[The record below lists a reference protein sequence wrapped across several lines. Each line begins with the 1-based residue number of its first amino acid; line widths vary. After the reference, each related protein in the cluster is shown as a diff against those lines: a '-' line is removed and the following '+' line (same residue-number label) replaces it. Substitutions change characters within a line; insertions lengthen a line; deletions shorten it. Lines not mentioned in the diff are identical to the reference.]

1 MRITIA
7 VLLALVFVLG
17 AFLFVQAQTIYIPF
31 VGDPTANIATVEPY
45 PSAPLCAMHDPI
57 TYHGLWNE
65 VDGCHHNHTHNYN
78 GLAPE
83 VQAIFGDYTAYT
95 GQQVSYPWQTFAG
108 AAPGLAQPP
117 TNPVWEN
124 DAKHAGYKFDFYDFP
139 PAQYGCPVA
148 QTNTASVPNAWLIE
162 RHSLGHKGD
171 FMARVHSAWAM
182 IRFCIP
188 NQPGQVAYLY
198 TGGWQDFGQRI
209 SPYQGHIYP
218 IPGSPSPTYPSPRA
232 PYIAHSCINHADC
245 RGDNE
250 SNTSWIS
257 FAQMIPGH
265 KLLGFGFRS
274 NDSQQKIDASGGFN
288 TADPTF
294 VYLCNDGNGNF
305 VPTGCRFNHSTG
317 HTYQVT
323 GNIPAS
329 YDLLDGVDDDRV
341 NYTGYTDR
349 WGNVVTGCTANALDC
364 VPVKMLNLPV
374 GKYHVNV
381 AQYGLTGIHEDLPEY
396 DWCRSA
402 TGETVD
408 CDSEGAI
415 ASGWIGSEN

>member
-1 MRITIA
+1 MNFLLVLMLLLIPYMPNDAPAHMATIA
-7 VLLALVFVLG
+7 PYTEAP
-17 AFLFVQAQTIYIPF
+17 ACTTH
-31 VGDPTANIATVEPY
+31 DPTK
-45 PSAPLCAMHDPI
+45 
-57 TYHGLWNE
+57 YHGLWDAE
-65 VDGCHHNHTHNYN
+65 LGCHFDHVHFADP
-78 GLAPE
+78 LAPE
-83 VQAIFGDYTAYT
+83 VVAIFGDYTDYT
-95 GQQVSYPWQTFAG
+95 GQEVSYAWQTFAG
-108 AAPGLAQPP
+108 ATPGYPTPP
-117 TNPVWEN
+117 PDAIYEL
-124 DAKHAGYKFDFYDFP
+124 DAKGNGYKFDFYNFP

-148 QTNTASVPNAWLIE
+148 QTGTASVPNAWLIE

-171 FMARVHSAWAM
+171 FMARVHSVWAM
-182 IRFCIP
+182 VRFCIP

-245 RGDNE
+245 AGQNE

-294 VYLCNDGNGNF
+294 VYLCNDGNGNY
-305 VPTGCRFNHSTG
+305 VAAGCRFNHSTG

-349 WGNVVTGCTANALDC
+349 WGNVVSGCTANALDC
-364 VPVKMLNLPV
+364 VPVVMINLPV

-381 AQYGLTGIHEDLPEY
+381 AQYGITGVHENLPDY
-396 DWCRSA
+396 SVCFLDNA
-402 TGETVD
+402 PVD
-408 CDSEGAI
+408 CETEGSIDA
-415 ASGWIGSEN
+415 GWISESN